1 MLSDPI
7 LFFEGGVTEV
17 MAKASSCF
25 MASILRGDDF
35 SVFNVTIVILVV
47 CWLRK
52 MVFVGLLQFY
62 LQMGNQGETGMPNYR
77 GARHE
82 LPEPGWFHLKGQHDA
97 TCQTCHLTM

>member
-35 SVFNVTIVILVV
+35 SVSNVTIVILVL

-52 MVFVGLLQFY
+52 MVFVGLLQ
-62 LQMGNQGETGMPNYR
+62 GNQGETGMPQ
-77 GARHE
+77 
-82 LPEPGWFHLKGQHDA
+82 LPW
-97 TCQTCHLTM
+97 CQA